1 MRAIQVQAFGDAS
14 NMKLVELDAPAPGKG
29 QVAIRVSHAGI
40 NFADVMTRKGLYHRA
55 GPPPLIPGLEVAGE
69 VIALGEGVVTPT
81 IGTRVAARTGTG
93 GYADVAIASSELTY
107 AIPDTIDGPTAAS
120 LSTIVPTALLLC
132 DEVARLRPND
142 TVLINAAAGGVGM
155 VLAQIARLRGADPII
170 GTVGTAAKRPFAAKY
185 GYDAVF
191 VTDDLASVRDAT
203 NGRGV
208 DVVFD
213 SVGGELRAACAELL
227 APLGRIIAFGNASA
241 EEERTHSAEAM
252 RTQNSGYIGFS
263 MGTLTGS
270 NPARVRRATR
280 DGIQLVA
287 QGDVRVDVTEIYSL
301 GDAATAHER
310 LEQRATTGKLV
321 LTMEDM

>member
-1 MRAIQVQAFGDAS
+1 MRAIQIQAFGDPS
-14 NMKLVELDAPAPGKG
+14 NMRLVNVDEPTPGPG

-81 IGTRVAARTGTG
+81 IGTRVAARTNTG
-93 GYADVAIASSELTY
+93 GYAEVALASSELTY
-107 AIPDTIDGPTAAS
+107 AIPDTVDGPRAAS
-120 LSTIVPTALLLC
+120 LSTIVPAGLLLC
-132 DEVARLRPND
+132 DEVARLRTND
-142 TVLINAAAGGVGM
+142 SVLINAAAGGVGM
-155 VLAQIARLRGADPII
+155 VLAQMARLRGADPII
-170 GTVGTAAKRPFAAKY
+170 GTVGSAAKQSIAAGY

-191 VTDDLASVRDAT
+191 LTDDIATVRDAT

-213 SVGGELRAACAELL
+213 SVGGAVRDACTQLL
-227 APLGRIIAFGNASA
+227 APMGRLIAFGNASTEA
-241 EEERTHSAEAM
+241 ERTQPAEAM

-270 NPARVRRATR
+270 NPAKVRRATR
-280 DGIQLVA
+280 DGIQLV
-287 QGDVRVDVTEIYSL
+287 GSGTVRIDVTETYPL
-301 GDAATAHER
+301 AEAATAHQR
-310 LEQRATTGKLV
+310 LEARATTGKLV
-321 LTMEDM
+321 LAMEA

>member
-1 MRAIQVQAFGDAS
+1 MRAIQIQAFGDVS
-14 NMKLVELDAPAPGKG
+14 NMQLVTVDTPTPGPG

-55 GPPPLIPGLEVAGE
+55 GAPPLIPGLEVAGE
-69 VIALGEGVVTPT
+69 VIAVGDGVVTPT
-81 IGTRVAARTGTG
+81 VGTRVAARTGTG
-93 GYADVAIASSELTY
+93 GYADVALASAELTY
-107 AIPDTIDGPTAAS
+107 AIPDTIDGATAAS

-142 TVLINAAAGGVGM
+142 SVLINAAAGGVGM

-170 GTVGTAAKRPFAAKY
+170 GTVGVEAKRGVAARY

-191 VTDDLASVRDAT
+191 LTDDIDRVAEAT

-213 SVGGELRAACAELL
+213 SVGGELRDACTKLL
-227 APLGRIIAFGNASA
+227 APLGRLIAFGNASA
-241 EEERTHSAEAM
+241 AQERTHAAETM
-252 RTQNSGYIGFS
+252 RTQNSGYVGFS

-270 NPARVRRATR
+270 NPALVRRATR

-287 QGDVRVDVTEIYSL
+287 SGAVRIDVTETYPL
-301 GDAATAHER
+301 ADAATAHQR

-321 LTMEDM
+321 LTMEE

>member
-1 MRAIQVQAFGDAS
+1 MRAVQVQAFGDPS
-14 NMKLVELDAPAPGKG
+14 NMHLVDIDEPQPGPG

-93 GYADVAIASSELTY
+93 GYAEVALASSELTY

-142 TVLINAAAGGVGM
+142 SVLVNAAAGGVGM
-155 VLAQIARLRGADPII
+155 VLAQIARLRGVDPII
-170 GTVGTAAKRPFAAKY
+170 GTVGSAAKQEIAARY

-191 VTDDLASVRDAT
+191 LTDDIATVRDAT
-203 NGRGV
+203 NGRGI

-213 SVGGELRAACAELL
+213 SIGGTLREQCAELL

-252 RTQNSGYIGFS
+252 RTQNSGYVGFS

-270 NPARVRRATR
+270 NPATVRRATR

-287 QGDVRVDVTEIYSL
+287 SGAVRVDVTETYPL
-301 GDAATAHER
+301 AEAATAHQR
-310 LEQRATTGKLV
+310 LEARATTGKLV
-321 LTMEDM
+321 LSMEA

>member
-1 MRAIQVQAFGDAS
+1 MRAIQIQAFGDAT
-14 NMKLVELDAPAPGKG
+14 NLHLVEIAEPKPGPG

-69 VIALGEGVVTPT
+69 VIALGQGVVTPT

-93 GYADVAIASSELTY
+93 GYAEVAIASSELTY
-107 AIPDTIDGPTAAS
+107 AIPDTIDGPTAAA

-142 TVLINAAAGGVGM
+142 SVLVNAAAGGVGM

-170 GTVGTAAKRPFAAKY
+170 GTVGAAAKQEIAARY

-191 VTDDLASVRDAT
+191 LTADIATVRDAT
-203 NGRGV
+203 NGRGI
-208 DVVFD
+208 DVVYD
-213 SVGGELRAACAELL
+213 SVGGALREQCTQLL
-227 APLGRIIAFGNASA
+227 APLGRLIAFGNASA
-241 EEERTHSAEAM
+241 EEERTQSAETM

-280 DGIQLVA
+280 DGIQLIA
-287 QGDVRVDVTEIYSL
+287 SGAVRVDVTETYPL
-301 GDAATAHER
+301 AEAATAHQR
-310 LEQRATTGKLV
+310 LEARATTGKLV
-321 LTMEDM
+321 LSMEV

>member
-1 MRAIQVQAFGDAS
+1 MRAVQVQAFGDPS
-14 NMKLVELDAPAPGKG
+14 NMHLVNIDEPQPGPG

-55 GPPPLIPGLEVAGE
+55 GLPPLIPGLEVAGE
-69 VIALGEGVVTPT
+69 VIALGEEVVTPT

-93 GYADVAIASSELTY
+93 GYAEVALASSELTY
-107 AIPDTIDGPTAAS
+107 AIPDTIDGPTA
-120 LSTIVPTALLLC
+120 LLLC

-142 TVLINAAAGGVGM
+142 SVLVNAAAGGVGM

-170 GTVGTAAKRPFAAKY
+170 GTVGSADKQEVAARY

-191 VTDDLASVRDAT
+191 LTDDIATVRDAT
-203 NGRGV
+203 NGRGI

-213 SVGGELRAACAELL
+213 SIGGTLREQCAQLL

-252 RTQNSGYIGFS
+252 RTQNSGYVGFS

-287 QGDVRVDVTEIYSL
+287 SGAVRVDVTETYPL
-301 GDAATAHER
+301 AEAATAHQR
-310 LEQRATTGKLV
+310 LEAWATTGKLV
-321 LTMEDM
+321 LSMEA

>member
-1 MRAIQVQAFGDAS
+1 MRAIQVMAFGDAD
-14 NMKLVELDAPAPGKG
+14 NMQLVDIPEPVPGKG
-29 QVAIRVSHAGI
+29 QVAIRVTHAGI

-55 GPPPLIPGLEVAGE
+55 GPPPLVPGLEVAGE

-81 IGTRVAARTGTG
+81 VGTRVAARTGTG
-93 GYADVAIASSELTY
+93 GYADVALASAELTY

-132 DEVARLRPND
+132 DEVARLRPD
-142 TVLINAAAGGVGM
+142 DSVLVNAAAGGVGM

-170 GTVGTAAKRPFAAKY
+170 GTVGTPEKRGVAARY

-191 VTDDLASVRDAT
+191 VTGDLEKVRDAT
-203 NGRGV
+203 GGRGV

-213 SVGGELRAACAELL
+213 SVGGELRQACTELL
-227 APLGRIIAFGNASA
+227 APLGRLIAFGNASA
-241 EEERTHSAEAM
+241 AEEHTHSAEKM

-287 QGDVRVDVTEIYSL
+287 SGAIRVDVTETYPLSQ
-301 GDAATAHER
+301 APTAHQR
-310 LEQRATTGKLV
+310 LESRATTGKLV
-321 LTMEDM
+321 LSMEE

>member
-1 MRAIQVQAFGDAS
+1 MRAIQIQAFGDAS
-14 NMKLVELDAPAPGKG
+14 NMQLVTVDEPTPGPG

-55 GPPPLIPGLEVAGE
+55 GPAPLIPGLEVAGV
-69 VIALGEGVVTPT
+69 VIALGQGVVTPT
-81 IGTRVAARTGTG
+81 VGTRVAARTGTA
-93 GYADVAIASSELTY
+93 GYAEVALASAELTY
-107 AIPDTIDGPTAAS
+107 AIPDTIDGATAAT
-120 LSTIVPTALLLC
+120 LSTIVPTALMLC

-142 TVLINAAAGGVGM
+142 SVLVNAAAGGVGM

-170 GTVGTAAKRPFAAKY
+170 GTVGSAGKRDVAARY

-191 VTDDLASVRDAT
+191 VTDDLALVREAT
-203 NGRGV
+203 NGRGI

-213 SVGGELRAACAELL
+213 SVGGALRQACTELL

-241 EEERTHSAEAM
+241 EEERTQSPEAM

-270 NPARVRRATR
+270 NPAKVRRATR

-287 QGDVRVDVTEIYSL
+287 SGAVRVDVTETYPL
-301 GDAATAHER
+301 ADAATAHRR
-310 LEQRATTGKLV
+310 LEERVTTGKLV
-321 LTMEDM
+321 LSMEA